1 MRPTEEKI
9 QKDPSDLPIYLFK
22 QGNNCEAY
30 RYFGAHL
37 ETRAGE
43 SGVVFRVWA
52 PHAAAIS
59 VVGDFNSWK
68 PGSHPMRK
76 VDGDSVWEL
85 FIPGVKE
92 YDVYKYCVTTRGG
105 DLIYKA
111 DPYAFHAE
119 TRPSNG
125 SKVYDITGFAWHD
138 DAWQAAQKKA
148 DVINGPMNIYEM
160 HAGSWKLKDEKVP
173 YNYSELADELIP
185 YIREMGY
192 THVEL
197 LPVMEYPFD
206 GSWGYQVTGYFAP
219 TSRYGTP
226 KDFMAFVDK
235 MHEAGIGVIMDWVPA
250 HFPKDGFGLYNFDGE
265 ACYEDP
271 NPKRGEHKEWGTMVF
286 DFGRSEVQSFLISSA
301 LYWLE
306 QYHIDGLRVDA
317 VASMLYLDYNR
328 KQGEWEPNKNG
339 GKENLEAV
347 AFLRKLN
354 DTVLGRHPHKCMIAE
369 ESTAWPMVTKP
380 ASDGGLGFNFKWNM
394 GWMNDFLDYM
404 QCDPYFRHDHY
415 GELTFSMLYAYS
427 EKFVLVFSH
436 DEVVHGKGSL
446 AGKMPGDTQEKKFAN
461 LRTAYGFMMGH
472 PGKKLLFMG
481 QDFGQ
486 MDEWNEKASLEW
498 GLLKYDIHS
507 QMKDYVKALN
517 HLYRTQPALYRMD
530 YEPEGFEWINC
541 TYNDENIVIFERKT
555 EKPEETLLFVCN
567 FAPVEHEKFRLGVP
581 FAGKYKEILNSDA
594 KQFGG
599 SGMTNP
605 RVKMSK
611 KEEWDTRKNSIAIN
625 LAPMST
631 VIFFCTPYEE
641 EPVTEKKKPAEKR
654 KRPARQ
660 PSVKLP
666 ASPLD
671 VISEKVG
678 QIIKTAKESQTKRG
692 H

>member
-1 MRPTEEKI
+1 MKPTEEKI
-9 QKDPSDLPIYLFK
+9 HTDPSDLPIYLFK

-30 RYFGAHL
+30 RYFGAHI

-68 PGSHPMRK
+68 PGSHPMHK
-76 VDGDSVWEL
+76 VDQDSVWEL
-85 FIPGVKE
+85 FIPGMKE
-92 YDVYKYCVTTRGG
+92 YDVYKYCVTTRAG
-105 DLIYKA
+105 DLVYKA

-125 SKVYDITGFAWHD
+125 SKVYDLNGFAWHD
-138 DAWQAAQKKA
+138 AAWQEAQKKA

-160 HAGSWKLKDEKVP
+160 HTGSWKTKGENIP
-173 YNYSELADELIP
+173 YNYSELADQLIP
-185 YIREMGY
+185 YITEMGY

-226 KDFMAFVDK
+226 KDLMAFVDK
-235 MHEAGIGVIMDWVPA
+235 LHAAGIGVIMDWVPA
-250 HFPKDGFGLYNFDGE
+250 HFPKDQFGLYRFDGE
-265 ACYEDP
+265 PCYEDP

-328 KQGEWEPNKNG
+328 KQGEWEPNKDG

-354 DTVLGRHPHKCMIAE
+354 DTVLGRHPHKYMIAE

-394 GWMNDFLDYM
+394 GWMNDMLHYMSLD
-404 QCDPYFRHDHY
+404 PLFRKFNHDN
-415 GELTFSMLYAYS
+415 LTFSFFYAFS
-427 EKFVLVFSH
+427 ENYVLPISH
-436 DEVVHGKGSL
+436 DEVVHGK
-446 AGKMPGDTQEKKFAN
+446 ATIAQKMHGEYEEKFPQA
-461 LRTAYGFMMGH
+461 RAFYMYMYAH
-472 PGKKLLFMG
+472 PGKKLNFMG
-481 QDFGQ
+481 NEIGQLREWDEKREQDW
-486 MDEWNEKASLEW
+486 DI
-498 GLLKYDIHS
+498 LKYPMHDGFMHF
-507 QMKDYVKALN
+507 MKKLCNMYLEIPSLSRWDDA
-517 HLYRTQPALYRMD
+517 
-530 YEPEGFEWINC
+530 PEGFRWLDC
-541 TYNDENIVIFERKT
+541 DSALKRCYTMLRSCDGG
-555 EKPEETLLFVCN
+555 
-567 FAPVEHEKFRLGVP
+567 APVVAVFNLSDRVQDGYVLNIGQGKRLKLLLDSTEDRYGGCAPHSPGSMTADQNGNVKLSVP
-581 FAGKYKEILNSDA
+581 RYSAAYYEVADSVPKGNAGGPANQSRHG
-594 KQFGG
+594 QQRRR
-599 SGMTNP
+599 S
-605 RVKMSK
+605 R
-611 KEEWDTRKNSIAIN
+611 
-625 LAPMST
+625 
-631 VIFFCTPYEE
+631 
-641 EPVTEKKKPAEKR
+641 KKK
-654 KRPARQ
+654 
-660 PSVKLP
+660 
-666 ASPLD
+666 
-671 VISEKVG
+671 
-678 QIIKTAKESQTKRG
+678 

>member
-1 MRPTEEKI
+1 MKPTEEKTRSN
-9 QKDPSDLPIYLFK
+9 PSDLPVYLFK

-30 RYFGAHL
+30 RYFGAHI
-37 ETRAGE
+37 EQRAGE
-43 SGVVFRVWA
+43 TGVVFRVWA
-52 PHAAAIS
+52 PHATAIS

-76 VDGDSVWEL
+76 VDNDSVWEL
-85 FIPGVKE
+85 FIPGMKE
-92 YDVYKYCVTTRGG
+92 YDVYKYCVTTRAG
-105 DLIYKA
+105 DLVYKA

-125 SKVYDITGFAWHD
+125 SKVYDLNGFVWHD
-138 DAWQAAQKKA
+138 EAWQNAQKKA

-160 HAGSWKLKDEKVP
+160 HAGSWKQKEGGLP

-185 YIREMGY
+185 YITEMGY

-226 KDFMAFVDK
+226 KDLMAFVDK

-250 HFPKDGFGLYNFDGE
+250 HFPKDQFGLYNFDGE

-328 KQGEWEPNKNG
+328 KQGEWEPNKDG

-354 DTVLGRHPHKCMIAE
+354 DTILGRHPHKYMIAE

-599 SGMTNP
+599 SGMVNP

-625 LAPMST
+625 LAPMS
-631 VIFFCTPYEE
+631 VAVFSCTPYEE
-641 EPVTEKKKPAEKR
+641 EAEPEKKKTAEKR
-654 KRPARQ
+654 KRPVRQ

-678 QIIKTAKESQTKRG
+678 QIIKTARESR

>member
-52 PHAAAIS
+52 PHATAIS

-138 DAWQAAQKKA
+138 DAWQTAQKKA

-301 LYWLE
+301 CTGWSSITSMVCAWMPWLPCC
-306 QYHIDGLRVDA
+306 IWITT
-317 VASMLYLDYNR
+317 ASRANGSPIRMAAR
-328 KQGEWEPNKNG
+328 RTWKQ
-339 GKENLEAV
+339 L
-347 AFLRKLN
+347 LS
-354 DTVLGRHPHKCMIAE
+354 C
-369 ESTAWPMVTKP
+369 
-380 ASDGGLGFNFKWNM
+380 AS
-394 GWMNDFLDYM
+394 
-404 QCDPYFRHDHY
+404 
-415 GELTFSMLYAYS
+415 
-427 EKFVLVFSH
+427 
-436 DEVVHGKGSL
+436 
-446 AGKMPGDTQEKKFAN
+446 
-461 LRTAYGFMMGH
+461 
-472 PGKKLLFMG
+472 
-481 QDFGQ
+481 
-486 MDEWNEKASLEW
+486 
-498 GLLKYDIHS
+498 
-507 QMKDYVKALN
+507 
-517 HLYRTQPALYRMD
+517 
-530 YEPEGFEWINC
+530 
-541 TYNDENIVIFERKT
+541 
-555 EKPEETLLFVCN
+555 
-567 FAPVEHEKFRLGVP
+567 
-581 FAGKYKEILNSDA
+581 
-594 KQFGG
+594 
-599 SGMTNP
+599 
-605 RVKMSK
+605 
-611 KEEWDTRKNSIAIN
+611 
-625 LAPMST
+625 
-631 VIFFCTPYEE
+631 
-641 EPVTEKKKPAEKR
+641 
-654 KRPARQ
+654 
-660 PSVKLP
+660 
-666 ASPLD
+666 
-671 VISEKVG
+671 
-678 QIIKTAKESQTKRG
+678 
-692 H
+692 

>member
-1 MRPTEEKI
+1 MERTP
-9 QKDPSDLPIYLFK
+9 
-22 QGNNCEAY
+22 
-30 RYFGAHL
+30 
-37 ETRAGE
+37 GE
-43 SGVVFRVWA
+43 WVA
-52 PHAAAIS
+52 
-59 VVGDFNSWK
+59 
-68 PGSHPMRK
+68 
-76 VDGDSVWEL
+76 
-85 FIPGVKE
+85 
-92 YDVYKYCVTTRGG
+92 
-105 DLIYKA
+105 
-111 DPYAFHAE
+111 
-119 TRPSNG
+119 
-125 SKVYDITGFAWHD
+125 
-138 DAWQAAQKKA
+138 
-148 DVINGPMNIYEM
+148 NIY
-160 HAGSWKLKDEKVP
+160 
-173 YNYSELADELIP
+173 
-185 YIREMGY
+185 
-192 THVEL
+192 
-197 LPVMEYPFD
+197 
-206 GSWGYQVTGYFAP
+206 
-219 TSRYGTP
+219 
-226 KDFMAFVDK
+226 
-235 MHEAGIGVIMDWVPA
+235 
-250 HFPKDGFGLYNFDGE
+250 
-265 ACYEDP
+265 
-271 NPKRGEHKEWGTMVF
+271 
-286 DFGRSEVQSFLISSA
+286 
-301 LYWLE
+301 
-306 QYHIDGLRVDA
+306 
-317 VASMLYLDYNR
+317 
-328 KQGEWEPNKNG
+328 G
-339 GKENLEAV
+339 GNENLEAV
-347 AFLRKLN
+347 EFLKHLN
-354 DTVLGRHPHKCMIAE
+354 SIYARDTEGSVLIAE
-369 ESTAWPMVTKP
+369 ESTAWPKV
-380 ASDGGLGFNFKWNM
+380 SGDENDGGLGFDFKWNM